1 MFGLK
6 GRQDGFRMLLPKE
19 FLVSDVEEKY
29 AGILKEKIGYFD
41 SPIDFLNETIQKVNV
56 LGFQEGTMT
65 QDQAS
70 LGAEPTMKPNR
81 IKQNKFQYAGSQFNY
96 RSGVAP
102 IALTDK
108 TFNITFRHTLGY
120 LNYFMLFENFWYQF
134 SRDMNYEDLPQRFT
148 IDLFNEK
155 GEIYSRVS
163 LFYPMINAMDML
175 EFDYTQPVAQ
185 SQTFNIEFKYSN
197 FDFEFISID
206 ELTSEFDRK
215 FSDSNNS

>member
-19 FLVSDVEEKY
+19 FLVPEVEAKY
-29 AGILKEKIGYFD
+29 AGILKDKIGYFNT
-41 SPIDFLNETIQKVNV
+41 PIDFLNETIQKVNV
-56 LGFQEGTMT
+56 LGFQDGTMT
-65 QDQAS
+65 QDQPVK
-70 LGAEPTMKPNR
+70 GAEPTMKPN
-81 IKQNKFQYAGSQFNY
+81 KVESNKFQYAAAQFNY
-96 RSGVAP
+96 RSGVPP
-102 IALTDK
+102 IQLTDK

-148 IDLFNEK
+148 IDLFNEI
-155 GEIYSRVS
+155 GSIYSRVS
-163 LFYPMINAMDML
+163 LFYPMINSMDML

-206 ELTSEFDRK
+206 ELTNEFDRK
-215 FSDSNNS
+215 FSD

>member
-6 GRQDGFRMLLPKE
+6 GRQDDFRLLLPKE
-19 FLVSDVEEKY
+19 FLVTEIEEKY
-29 AGILKEKIGYFD
+29 SGILKEKLGYFD

-56 LGFQEGTMT
+56 LGFQEGTIT
-65 QDQAS
+65 QDQPVI
-70 LGAEPTMKPNR
+70 GAEPTFKQNR
-81 IKQNKFQYAGSQFNY
+81 IKQNQFQYAGSQFNY
-96 RSGVAP
+96 RSGVPP
-102 IALTDK
+102 IQLTDK

-148 IDLFNEK
+148 IDIYNEL
-155 GEIYSRVS
+155 GSIYSRVS
-163 LFYPMINAMDML
+163 LFYPMINSMDML
-175 EFDYTQPVAQ
+175 EFDYTQPIAQ

-206 ELTSEFDRK
+206 ELSNEFDNK
-215 FSDSNNS
+215 FKDQLNS

>member
-6 GRQDGFRMLLPKE
+6 GRQDGFRLLLPKE
-19 FLVSDVEEKY
+19 FLVPEVEEKY
-29 AGILKEKIGYFD
+29 AGILKEKLGYFD

-56 LGFQEGTMT
+56 LGFQDGTMI
-65 QDQAS
+65 QDQPVK
-70 LGAEPTMKPNR
+70 GAEPTMKQNR
-81 IKQNKFQYAGSQFNY
+81 IKQNQFQYAGSQFNY
-96 RSGVAP
+96 RSGVPP
-102 IALTDK
+102 IQLTDK

-148 IDLFNEK
+148 IDLFNEI
-155 GEIYSRVS
+155 GSIYSRVS
-163 LFYPMINAMDML
+163 LFYPMINSMDML

-206 ELTSEFDRK
+206 ELSNEFDRK
-215 FSDSNNS
+215 FSD

>member
-1 MFGLK
+1 
-6 GRQDGFRMLLPKE
+6 
-19 FLVSDVEEKY
+19 
-29 AGILKEKIGYFD
+29 
-41 SPIDFLNETIQKVNV
+41 
-56 LGFQEGTMT
+56 
-65 QDQAS
+65 
-70 LGAEPTMKPNR
+70 
-81 IKQNKFQYAGSQFNY
+81 
-96 RSGVAP
+96 
-102 IALTDK
+102 
-108 TFNITFRHTLGY
+108 
-120 LNYFMLFENFWYQF
+120 MLFENFWYQF

>member
-6 GRQDGFRMLLPKE
+6 GRQDGFRLLLPKE
-19 FLVSDVEEKY
+19 FLVPEVEEKY
-29 AGILKEKIGYFD
+29 AGILKEKLGYFD

-56 LGFQEGTMT
+56 LGFQDGTMT
-65 QDQAS
+65 QDQPVK
-70 LGAEPTMKPNR
+70 GAEPTMKQNR
-81 IKQNKFQYAGSQFNY
+81 IKQNQFQYAGSQFNY
-96 RSGVAP
+96 RSGVPP
-102 IALTDK
+102 IQLTDK

-148 IDLFNEK
+148 IDLFNEL
-155 GEIYSRVS
+155 GSIYSRVS
-163 LFYPMINAMDML
+163 LFYPMINSMDML

-206 ELTSEFDRK
+206 ELSSEFDRN
-215 FSDSNNS
+215 FSD

>member
-6 GRQDGFRMLLPKE
+6 GRQDGFRLLLPKE
-19 FLVSDVEEKY
+19 FLVPEVEEKY
-29 AGILKEKIGYFD
+29 AGILKEKLGYFD

-56 LGFQEGTMT
+56 LGFQDGTMT
-65 QDQAS
+65 QDQPVKGS
-70 LGAEPTMKPNR
+70 EPTMKQNR
-81 IKQNKFQYAGSQFNY
+81 IKQNQFQYAGSQFNY
-96 RSGVAP
+96 RSGVPP
-102 IALTDK
+102 IQLTDK

-148 IDLFNEK
+148 IDLFNEI
-155 GEIYSRVS
+155 GSIYSRVS
-163 LFYPMINAMDML
+163 LFYPMINSMDML

-206 ELTSEFDRK
+206 ELSNEFDRK
-215 FSDSNNS
+215 FSD

>member
-6 GRQDGFRMLLPKE
+6 GRQDGFRLLLPKE
-19 FLVSDVEEKY
+19 FLVPEVEEKY
-29 AGILKEKIGYFD
+29 AGILKEKLGYFD

-56 LGFQEGTMT
+56 LGFQDGTMT
-65 QDQAS
+65 QDQPVK
-70 LGAEPTMKPNR
+70 GAEPTMKQNR
-81 IKQNKFQYAGSQFNY
+81 IKQNQFQYAGSQFNY
-96 RSGVAP
+96 RSGVPP
-102 IALTDK
+102 IQLTDK

-148 IDLFNEK
+148 IDLFNEL
-155 GEIYSRVS
+155 GSIYSRVS
-163 LFYPMINAMDML
+163 LFYPMINSMDML

-206 ELTSEFDRK
+206 ELTNEFDRK
-215 FSDSNNS
+215 FSD

>member
-19 FLVSDVEEKY
+19 FLVSEVEEKY

-155 GEIYSRVS
+155 GINRLKSNIKNRIVVENTVETNTEQNNVSGEAESQENSLTEIGG
-163 LFYPMINAMDML
+163 
-175 EFDYTQPVAQ
+175 
-185 SQTFNIEFKYSN
+185 
-197 FDFEFISID
+197 
-206 ELTSEFDRK
+206 
-215 FSDSNNS
+215 

>member
-6 GRQDGFRMLLPKE
+6 GRQDGFRLLLPKE
-19 FLVSDVEEKY
+19 FLVPEVEEKY
-29 AGILKEKIGYFD
+29 AGILKEKLGYFD

-56 LGFQEGTMT
+56 LGFQDGTMT
-65 QDQAS
+65 QDQPVK
-70 LGAEPTMKPNR
+70 GAEPTMKQNR
-81 IKQNKFQYAGSQFNY
+81 IKQNQFQYAGSQFNY
-96 RSGVAP
+96 RSGVPP
-102 IALTDK
+102 IQLTDK

-148 IDLFNEK
+148 IDLFNEL
-155 GEIYSRVS
+155 GSIYSRVS
-163 LFYPMINAMDML
+163 LFYPMINSMDML

-206 ELTSEFDRK
+206 ELSSEFDRK
-215 FSDSNNS
+215 FSD

>member
-6 GRQDGFRMLLPKE
+6 GRQDGFRLLLPKE
-19 FLVSDVEEKY
+19 FLVPEVEEKY
-29 AGILKEKIGYFD
+29 AGILKDKIGYFD

-56 LGFQEGTMT
+56 LGFQDGTMT
-65 QDQAS
+65 QDQPVK
-70 LGAEPTMKPNR
+70 GAEPTMKPNR
-81 IKQNKFQYAGSQFNY
+81 IKQNQFQYAGSQFNY
-96 RSGVAP
+96 RSGVPP
-102 IALTDK
+102 IQLTDK

-148 IDLFNEK
+148 IDLFNEI
-155 GEIYSRVS
+155 GSIYSRVS
-163 LFYPMINAMDML
+163 LFYPMINSMDML

-206 ELTSEFDRK
+206 ELQRK
-215 FSDSNNS
+215 NDENFSD

>member
-6 GRQDGFRMLLPKE
+6 GRQDGFRLLLPKE
-19 FLVSDVEEKY
+19 FLVTEVEEKY
-29 AGILKEKIGYFD
+29 ASVLKDKLGYFD

-56 LGFQEGTMT
+56 LGFQDGTMT
-65 QDQAS
+65 QDQPVK
-70 LGAEPTMKPNR
+70 GAEPTMKPNR
-81 IKQNKFQYAGSQFNY
+81 IKQNQFQYAGSQFNY
-96 RSGVAP
+96 RSGVPP
-102 IALTDK
+102 IQLTDK

-148 IDLFNEK
+148 IDLFNEI
-155 GEIYSRVS
+155 GSIYSRVS
-163 LFYPMINAMDML
+163 LFYPMINSMDML

-206 ELTSEFDRK
+206 ELTNEFDRK
-215 FSDSNNS
+215 FSD